1 MEVTRER
8 KTMTKTEPA
17 HLFSIGVVEVVGDS
31 ICVAQDDGQ
40 RLFAVLHDALADG
53 QKVALSFAGVESLTT
68 AFLNAAI
75 GQLLR
80 HFEAKLLRDNVEFRD
95 LTGAQLRLLQE
106 VIAHARLYFS
116 DPERFDA
123 ARAQILEI

>member
-1 MEVTRER
+1 MQER
-8 KTMTKTEPA
+8 LTMPITSRVKQ
-17 HLFSIGVVEVVGDS
+17 FKIGVVEIVGDT

-40 RLFAVLHDALADG
+40 RLFEVLNSALTSN
-53 QKVALSFAGVESLTT
+53 QTVALSFSNVESLTT

-80 HFEAKLLRDNVEFRD
+80 HHDSAFLRENLTFLD
-95 LTGAQLRLLQE
+95 LSSEQLRLLRE
-106 VIAHARLYFS
+106 VIERAKLYFS

-123 ARAQILEI
+123 ARAQALEL

>member
-1 MEVTRER
+1 MSTN
-8 KTMTKTEPA
+8 KSANAFK
-17 HLFSIGVVEVVGDS
+17 IGVVEVVGDS

-40 RLFAVLHDALADG
+40 RLFEVLHDALSSA
-53 QKVALSFAGVESLTT
+53 QEVSLSFAGVESLTT

-80 HFEAKLLRDNVEFRD
+80 HFDTEFLRDNLKFRD
-95 LTGAQLRLLQE
+95 LSGEQLRLLRE
-106 VIAHARLYFS
+106 VIERARLYFS

-123 ARAQILEI
+123 ARAQVLEA